1 MSEPL
6 VFTLPLPVNLGNDRS
21 HHMAKYRAK
30 LKYWAALDAA
40 AMVKR
45 IPRPPARPF
54 TKALLDAEMHHTHDT
69 DKDNREARLK
79 WVLDWLT
86 SRGYI
91 VDDKDEHLARTGF
104 VRPVMCNKVA
114 DRRLVLTLTEIA
126 A

>member
-6 VFTLPLPVNLGNDRS
+6 VFVLPLPVNLGNDRS

-40 AMVKR
+40 AIVRR
-45 IPRPPARPF
+45 IPCRPAKPFAR
-54 TKALLDAEMHHTHDT
+54 ALLDAEMYHTHDT
-69 DKDNREARLK
+69 DTDNREARLK

-91 VDDKDEHLARTGF
+91 VDDKDEHLARTGL
-104 VRPVMCNKVA
+104 VRAIPCYKVA
-114 DRRLVLTLTEIA
+114 DRKLVLTLTEIA